1 MTAREAGG
9 VAAGEVGRRWA
20 AHEAGSAV
28 AGGGGRPTRR
38 VLLLEP
44 AAAAMGSA
52 AAPPPPCH
60 VVAVPIPGAATARS
74 QTFSD
79 FPPSLRKLY
88 F

>member
-28 AGGGGRPTRR
+28 VGGGGRPTRR
-38 VLLLEP
+38 VLLLKL

-60 VVAVPIPGAATARS
+60 VVAVPYRAR
-74 QTFSD
+74 
-79 FPPSLRKLY
+79 PPPALKLLAI
-88 F
+88 FRFIEASRP